1 MALLFWLCA
10 VANKILKSHQKKNAI
25 TNWLLQTAPFK
36 CPVEG
41 CPYESKVRHNLT
53 VHYGVTHRNVFKFF
67 NSMMGAGS
75 GRELESHAPCAR
87 PAPKPSGGG
96 RARGSRGGAASMEAC
111 LVCEE
116 MVSKETLV
124 FHLAHKHFADKIS
137 HLPTSRPFKCP
148 DCNHVNE
155 FQGGLVKHYGSYHG
169 VFNRILKDMGLLDA
183 REDLSRTGV
192 KFPRPKIER
201 VVTGEGRQGNN
212 VALEL
217 ARTAA
222 IWSGGMKEEEEV
234 LKEVLALRELQ
245 RSVDNVDTTADA
257 AKKVEE
263 VKKEAVTEESKAEKI
278 DVKQEPAD
286 DTGDLSSSNP
296 SEVKSSDDAVKKEPG
311 AEEVESPKKEL
322 LDDDDADKS
331 TECQLCDNVPK
342 MLNKSELLRHL
353 VEKHFKQKMY
363 AKLIYQPPKT
373 EEAKVKTEDG
383 AAAPAASVR
392 GTYKCPLCDF
402 ENTNQMNTAR
412 HYGIKHRLAHKMYE
426 EILGRQVFSPGLT
439 KDGIVDRRTMR
450 GRPPTG
456 NQLPSRSEVGERCK
470 VCQVEQESPAA
481 YQRHLIKVHFK
492 AKLLEECPRSKPFVC
507 PNEGCDIERRD
518 RFNLLMHFG
527 GCQKKVWKLLE
538 ELPEGSIQTL
548 DETSKSK
555 CKICGKYFTS
565 ARYMW
570 THMGDEHFEKELNA
584 ELPTEAPWKCPK
596 CPQDAA
602 YTGSDLRSL
611 RVHYGTRHKAVMP
624 HLAAKMNI
632 PLKDLQ
638 AEFRPASESGR
649 TCQFCHKSFYNQM
662 DFMKHS
668 LLHVRKRVYQ
678 DLPET
683 EPFLCPRC
691 PFTGNSRITLLL
703 HYGLQ
708 HNVVM
713 ELLKEDP
720 ATLMVDM
727 DFIVK
732 NKNGFGEEDKLNAVS
747 DKAAGLP
754 SSVHPVEKYP
764 ELDNKRFPKCKLCS
778 YRYFTK
784 LDLLRHFADH
794 HLREQL
800 CAVLG
805 PDPGQHAAH
814 RCPEPGCFKE
824 LKTRQQAWRHYG
836 SAHGHLMKMMVAEY
850 NFKMEEWPLPM
861 KDSDLQK
868 LVEER
873 RKALAEHAAAVT
885 RHEETNREYQ
895 DQLQKVG

>member
-1 MALLFWLCA
+1 MLFPVIIKLLTSY
-10 VANKILKSHQKKNAI
+10 NNTISDQTILI
-25 TNWLLQTAPFK
+25 RFFTGTN
-36 CPVEG
+36 
-41 CPYESKVRHNLT
+41 
-53 VHYGVTHRNVFKFF
+53 
-67 NSMMGAGS
+67 
-75 GRELESHAPCAR
+75 
-87 PAPKPSGGG
+87 
-96 RARGSRGGAASMEAC
+96 
-111 LVCEE
+111 
-116 MVSKETLV
+116 
-124 FHLAHKHFADKIS
+124 I
-137 HLPTSRPFKCP
+137 
-148 DCNHVNE
+148 
-155 FQGGLVKHYGSYHG
+155 
-169 VFNRILKDMGLLDA
+169 
-183 REDLSRTGV
+183 
-192 KFPRPKIER
+192 
-201 VVTGEGRQGNN
+201 
-212 VALEL
+212 ALEL

-222 IWSGGMKEEEEV
+222 IWSGGMREEEEV

-245 RSVDNVDTTADA
+245 RSVDTVAENPETV
-257 AKKVEE
+257 KKTEEPVKKEPVEEKMEAVEAVKVKQEPLEPQDVTNGPSDVKGDGCAGVE
-263 VKKEAVTEESKAEKI
+263 VKKELGEHNVDAE
-278 DVKQEPAD
+278 
-286 DTGDLSSSNP
+286 
-296 SEVKSSDDAVKKEPG
+296 
-311 AEEVESPKKEL
+311 PKREL
-322 LDDDDADKS
+322 LDEDDPDKS

-373 EEAKVKTEDG
+373 PEVKTEDG
-383 AAAPAASVR
+383 AVVAVAPGTQR
-392 GTYKCPLCDF
+392 GTYKCPQCDF
-402 ENTNQMNTAR
+402 ENSNQMNTAR
-412 HYGIKHRLAHKMYE
+412 HYGIKHRSAHKLYE
-426 EILGRQVFSPGLT
+426 EILCRPVFSPGLT
-439 KDGIVDRRTMR
+439 KDGVVDRRTVR

-456 NQLPSRSEVGERCK
+456 SQIPSKTEVGERCK
-470 VCQVEQESPAA
+470 ICQVEQESPAT

-492 AKLLEECPRSKPFVC
+492 AKLLEDCPRSKPFVC
-507 PNEGCDIERRD
+507 PNDGCDVERRD

-548 DETSKSK
+548 DESSKSK

-584 ELPTEAPWKCPK
+584 ELPTQPPWKCPK
-596 CPQDAA
+596 CPQDTA
-602 YTGSDLRSL
+602 YTGSDLRTL

-638 AEFRPASESGR
+638 AEFRPANETGK
-649 TCQFCHKSFYNQM
+649 TCQFCHKSFFNQM
-662 DFMKHS
+662 DFLKHS

-691 PFTGNSRITLLL
+691 PFTGNNTLSGQTIHIRFFTGNTRIALLL

-708 HNVVM
+708 HNVVS

-732 NKNGFGEEDKLNAVS
+732 KNGFGEEEKLNAVS

-754 SSVHPVEKYP
+754 SSIHPVDKYP

-784 LDLLRHFADH
+784 LDLFRHFADH

-805 PDPGQHAAH
+805 PDPGQYSVHK
-814 RCPEPGCFKE
+814 CPEPGCFK
-824 LKTRQQAWRHYG
+824 AWPDILLLA
-836 SAHGHLMKMMVAEY
+836 S
-850 NFKMEEWPLPM
+850 NTFEE
-861 KDSDLQK
+861 K
-868 LVEER
+868 E
-873 RKALAEHAAAVT
+873 AF
-885 RHEETNREYQ
+885 
-895 DQLQKVG
+895 